1 MVFTGTLKRLDENVW
16 EIPTSYKPGMRV
28 PARIYAS
35 DKLLE
40 KMRQDRTLEQAANT
54 AFLPG
59 IQKFSIVLP
68 DAHEGYGFCIG
79 GVAGTLLSSQED
91 QRGVISPGGVGYDIN
106 CGVRL
111 LTTTLSEKDVR
122 PKLKELIETLFRN
135 VPSGLGSKGKVSLN
149 KAELDRAV
157 EEGVDW
163 SIKRGFGWSE
173 DKLHMEEEG
182 RMPEAD
188 SSKVSNRAKERG
200 RPQLGSLG
208 SGNHFLEIDI
218 VDRIYD
224 ERTAKAFGIE
234 HVGQVIVFVHT
245 GSRGYGHQICS
256 DYLQVMEHA
265 VKRYGIDLPDRE
277 LAAVP
282 WDSPEGQDYY
292 AAMSA
297 AVNFAFLN
305 RQMITHWV
313 RESFQQVFKTDADKL
328 GLELVY
334 DVCHNIAKKETHI
347 VNGKK
352 LELMVHR
359 KGATRAFPPGHEMI
373 PKDYREYGQPVL
385 IPGSMGTSSWV
396 LKGTELAM
404 ELSFGSTAHGA
415 GRYMSR
421 AEALRRY
428 YSKEVVKDLSNKNI
442 FVRAANIKVVA
453 EEAPGAYKDPDVVAD
468 VSDAVGIA
476 KKVARLL
483 PIGVTKG

>member
-1 MVFTGTLKRLDENVW
+1 MVFSGPLRKVDENTW
-16 EIPTSYKPGMRV
+16 EIPTSYKPGMKV

-35 DKLLE
+35 EKLLE
-40 KMRQDRTLEQAANT
+40 KMKQDRTLEQAANT

-79 GVAGTLLSSQED
+79 GVAGTLLSTQEG

-122 PKLKELIETLFRN
+122 PRLKELIEALFKN
-135 VPSGLGSKGKVSLN
+135 IPSGLGSEGKVSLS

-163 SIKRGFGWSE
+163 AIKRGFGWSE
-173 DKLHMEEEG
+173 DKFHMEEEG

-188 SSKVSNRAKERG
+188 ASKVSNRAKERG

-208 SGNHFLEIDI
+208 SGNHFLEIDVVNSI
-218 VDRIYD
+218 FD
-224 ERTAKAFGIE
+224 ERTARAFGIE
-234 HVGQVIVFVHT
+234 HTGQVVVLVHT
-245 GSRGYGHQICS
+245 GSRGYGHQVCS

-265 VKRYGIDLPDRE
+265 IKRYGIELPDRE

-282 WDSPEGQDYY
+282 WDSPEGRDYY
-292 AAMSA
+292 SAMSA

-313 RESFQQVFKTDADKL
+313 RESFQTVFSSDSDKL

-334 DVCHNIAKKETHI
+334 DVCHNIAKKEVHNI
-347 VNGKK
+347 DNKK
-352 LELMVHR
+352 VELIVHR

-373 PKDYREYGQPVL
+373 PKDYRDCGQPIL

-404 ELSFGSTAHGA
+404 ALSFGSTAHGA
-415 GRYMSR
+415 GRFMSR
-421 AEALRRY
+421 GEALRRY
-428 YSKEVVKDLSNKNI
+428 YGKEVVKDLSDRSI
-442 FVRAANIKVVA
+442 IIRAADIKVVA
-453 EEAPGAYKDPDVVAD
+453 EEAPGAYKDPDAVAE